1 VFADLDGD
9 GNLDVVSSCE
19 GRERTMYVHWAP
31 AKRAD
36 YLKPSA
42 WVTEAIPATKQKQSW
57 MFAEPAQIDGRGGID
72 LFVSSK
78 GANGLIGWLRVDPPT
93 SSGRDAGAFK
103 FVKLRSAGWIMTL
116 KALDMDG
123 DGDRIGV
130 VDEAG
135 RFIHPDRLMA
145 IFAADILV
153 DRRDGTEAE
162 RTIFYDVKCSMAL
175 EEMIREAG
183 GIPRMV
189 RTGHSFMKSELRANP
204 DAPLAGEMSGHF
216 FVNDRWP
223 GFDDSLYNTARL
235 LEMIGRDPSPNSGG
249 PKFSERFS
257 ALSDYPSTDE
267 TKVPLTGEREA
278 TMSAVEGAFSDLPK
292 STVDGIR
299 VTYPNGWY
307 LCRPSNTEPILV
319 MRAEGRDEDSLDAI
333 LSDVQNR
340 IGHMLDLSD
349 LR

>member
-1 VFADLDGD
+1 
-9 GNLDVVSSCE
+9 
-19 GRERTMYVHWAP
+19 
-31 AKRAD
+31 
-36 YLKPSA
+36 
-42 WVTEAIPATKQKQSW
+42 
-57 MFAEPAQIDGRGGID
+57 
-72 LFVSSK
+72 
-78 GANGLIGWLRVDPPT
+78 
-93 SSGRDAGAFK
+93 
-103 FVKLRSAGWIMTL
+103 
-116 KALDMDG
+116 
-123 DGDRIGV
+123 
-130 VDEAG
+130 
-135 RFIHPDRLMA
+135 
-145 IFAADILV
+145 
-153 DRRDGTEAE
+153 
-162 RTIFYDVKCSMAL
+162 
-175 EEMIREAG
+175 
-183 GIPRMV
+183 
-189 RTGHSFMKSELRANP
+189 
-204 DAPLAGEMSGHF
+204 MSGHF
-216 FVNDRWP
+216 FLNDRWP